1 VKLINTLEIKNF
13 KSIRTLNLECKR
25 VNIFIGEPNTGKSNI
40 LEALGLLSWC
50 SHGYFSQKPLKEFVR
65 LQQGYNIF
73 YDNLL
78 DHPAEIKANSDALH
92 GIIIKGEY
100 ENGSIP
106 IKGTIINPGNQS
118 GANVSIGHLNMNG
131 EVSFGGGPVSIKNG
145 LEYLKFYRFS
155 KVQLY
160 HSQFGSYLL
169 PPSGE
174 NLFTLVMGNKKLRE
188 TMKSFF
194 DDYGLKLI
202 LKPIESAFVVQK
214 QTGDLGFDFPYSL
227 ISDTLQRMIFYTI
240 AIESNQDST
249 LVFEEPES
257 QAFPYYTKYLG
268 ERIGCDKSNQYF
280 IATHNPYLLG
290 AILEKTPKVDVK
302 VFVTYYRDYET
313 KVIALDDQQI
323 SEIMSFDPFF
333 NLTDFIPEGKD
344 DHN

>member
-1 VKLINTLEIKNF
+1 MINIIEIQNF
-13 KSIRTLNLECKR
+13 KSIRSLNLECKR

-50 SHGYFSQKPLKEFVR
+50 SHGHFIGRPLKEFIR

-78 DHPAEIKANSDALH
+78 DHPLEIKANSDASH
-92 GIIIKGEY
+92 GIVIKGKY
-100 ENGSIP
+100 ENGSI
-106 IKGTIINPGNQS
+106 IFKGTIINPEIRSDVNIQFS
-118 GANVSIGHLNMNG
+118 QIDMNG
-131 EVSFGGGPVSIKNG
+131 DSLIGGGGPISIKNG

-160 HSQFGSYLL
+160 DNQFGSYLL
-169 PPSGE
+169 PPSGD

-202 LKPIESAFVVQK
+202 LKPVERVFVVQK

-240 AIESNQDST
+240 AIESNQNST

-268 ERIGCDKSNQYF
+268 ERIGRDSSNQYF
-280 IATHNPYLLG
+280 IATHNPYLLS
-290 AILEKTPKVDVK
+290 AILEKTPKHDVS
-302 VFVTYYRDYET
+302 VFVTYYQNYET
-313 KVIALDDQQI
+313 KAISLKENQI

-333 NLTDFIPEGKD
+333 NLTEFIPEDKD

>member
-1 VKLINTLEIKNF
+1 VKLITTLEIKNF
-13 KSIRTLNLECKR
+13 KSIKTLNLECKR

-50 SHGYFSQKPLKEFVR
+50 SHVSVSGKPLKEFVR
-65 LQQGYNIF
+65 LQQGYNVF

-78 DHPAEIKANSDALH
+78 DHPVEIKANSDAFH

-100 ENGSIP
+100 ENGP
-106 IKGTIINPGNQS
+106 ITFKGTIIDQGTLS
-118 GANVSIGHLNMNG
+118 GPFPVGQINMNG
-131 EVSFGGGPVSIKNG
+131 DPIHFGGHGSIKNG

-155 KVQLY
+155 KVQQY
-160 HSQFGSYLL
+160 NNQFGSYLL

-194 DDYGLKLI
+194 PDYGLKLI

-240 AIESNQDST
+240 AIESNQNST

-268 ERIGCDKSNQYF
+268 ERIGLDTSNQYF

-313 KVIALDDQQI
+313 KIVALDDQQI

-333 NLTDFIPEGKD
+333 NLTDFIPEVMD